1 MTKELL
7 KELKI
12 EFSDSSE
19 SLNSLQVKL
28 QRGLIDKKFLLVL
41 DDVWNRQ
48 YSDWNKLK
56 ILFQDGSK
64 GSKIIVTTRDEKIA
78 RMMGQE
84 RSIHRLDIISK
95 KDSWSL
101 FEKHAFGDGDNENRE
116 ELEEIGKK
124 IVSKCKGLPLAVKTV
139 AGLLRSTRMVEEWK
153 DILENDLWNQ
163 TNNPD
168 DILPAL
174 KLSYVHLPSHLKRC
188 FAYCAVFHKDFMFT
202 KDQIIQLW
210 HANGLLEHRRND
222 TRIEHKGE
230 EYLHELRSRSLLQQ
244 STDCNHF
251 SMHDL
256 INDLAKSIF
265 GKFCLRLEDHD
276 SRHGTVARVR
286 NFTYNPRMN
295 DTFDKFKLLG
305 EIENLA
311 TFLPLKNFTTF
322 LPLKYPYFHKRISNK
337 FLHDMLPKFKSLRV
351 LSLAGYNIT
360 KLPDSFIGLKQLR
373 FLNLS
378 FTKITKLQ
386 EWVCTLY
393 NLQTLL
399 LSNCEK
405 LEELPIHLLK
415 LINLC
420 YLDISGTRLNK
431 MPTQMGRL
439 KNFQVLTGFVVG
451 KDGGSGIQELGQF
464 QKLSGKQLFIS
475 GLENVSCGRDA
486 SMANVKGMKHLEHL
500 TLKWNGDAEGSQV
513 ARDVFDE
520 LQPHSS
526 IKHLE
531 INGYC
536 GTRLPDWLGNPLFC
550 HMKSLS
556 LYDCQY
562 CFVLP
567 PLGQLPS
574 LESLEIV
581 GMSKIL
587 ALSREMYYGDSC
599 EIKPFLSLKKLKIQ
613 NMEELERWDIPEC
626 ETFCNIE
633 ELNITNCPRIVGK
646 LPTNLSSL
654 EILKISKC
662 DKLELPNGQL
672 GIFNEDIQ
680 LFLSLRELKISGL
693 QNLKELYPEPDSLPS
708 LEVLKIKNCKSLLP
722 FRIGD
727 LPATLKTLKYDGCVS
742 NLELQ
747 LLEGESSRGGTLID
761 WLTLRNLD
769 SLKVAS
775 LGSFP
780 RLKIVQISDCKMLSF
795 GIPEGGLPAPNL
807 THLYLYKCEKLK
819 SLPERMQSLLPSL
832 RNLVIYNCPEI
843 ECFPEGGLPSSL
855 ESLGIYNCKKLMS
868 SSRVW
873 DLPRL
878 TSLSN
883 LLIGGVDD
891 ESFPNEDLLL
901 PRTLEHLDLL
911 GYRNLKMLNYS
922 GLRHLTCLNKLT
934 ISNCPSIKWLPDEG
948 LPASLTTLRIWE
960 CPQLKPR
967 LEWEKGQD
975 WHKVA
980 HMPCVVVDDELFP

>member
-28 QRGLIDKKFLLVL
+28 KRGLIDKKFLLVL

-153 DILENDLWNQ
+153 HILENDVWNQ
-163 TNNPD
+163 TRNPD

-174 KLSYVHLPSHLKRC
+174 KLSYLHLPSHLKRC
-188 FAYCAVFHKDFMFT
+188 FAYCAVFHKDFRFR
-202 KDQIIQLW
+202 KEQIIQLW
-210 HANGLLEHRRND
+210 YANGLLEHLKD
-222 TRIEHKGE
+222 DKRILEDIGD
-230 EYLHELRSRSLLQQ
+230 EYLGELRMRSLLE
-244 STDCNHF
+244 STHNQF

-256 INDLAKSIF
+256 INDLAKSVF

-286 NFTYNPRMN
+286 NFTYYFGDN
-295 DTFDKFKLLG
+295 DTFDKFKLLR
-305 EIENLA
+305 ETENL
-311 TFLPLKNFTTF
+311 TTF
-322 LPLKYPYFHKRISNK
+322 LPLYSSSWGRISNK
-337 FLHDMLPKFKSLRV
+337 FLHDMLPRFKSLRV

-378 FTKITKLQ
+378 FTKITKLP

-431 MPTQMGRL
+431 MPTQLGRL
-439 KNFQVLTGFVVG
+439 KNLQVLIGFVVG

-520 LQPHSS
+520 LQPHSG

-536 GTRLPDWLGNPLFC
+536 GTRLPDWFGNPLFC
-550 HMKSLS
+550 HMKSIS
-556 LYDCQY
+556 LNDCQY

-587 ALSREMYYGDSC
+587 ALSREMYCGDNC

-633 ELNITNCPRIVGK
+633 ELNITNCPRLVGK

-654 EILKISKC
+654 KILEISEC
-662 DKLELPNGQL
+662 DKLEIPNGQL
-672 GIFNEDIQ
+672 GIFNGDIQ
-680 LFLSLRELKISGL
+680 QFSSLRELKVSGL
-693 QNLKELYPEPDSLPS
+693 QNLKELYAGPDSLPG
-708 LEVLKIKNCKSLLP
+708 LEELKIKNCKSLLP
-722 FRIGD
+722 FRMGN
-727 LPATLKTLKYDGCVS
+727 LPAMLKTLEYDGCVS

-747 LLEGESSRGGTLID
+747 LLEGESNRGGTLID
-761 WLTLRNLD
+761 RLTLRNLD

-775 LGSFP
+775 LGSFL
-780 RLKIVQISDCKMLSF
+780 RLKNVQISDCKMLSF

-832 RNLVIYNCPEI
+832 RSLVIHNCPEI

-855 ESLGIYNCKKLMS
+855 EYLRIYNCKKLMS

-878 TSLSN
+878 PSLRCFR
-883 LLIGGVDD
+883 IGGVDD

-901 PRTLEHLDLL
+901 PRTLEDLDLWL
-911 GYRNLKMLNYS
+911 IQNLKMLNYS
-922 GLRHLTCLNKLT
+922 GLRHLTCLNTLT
-934 ISNCPSIKWLPDEG
+934 IGHCPKIQSLPDEG
-948 LPASLTTLRIWE
+948 LPASLTTLEIWE
-960 CPQLKPR
+960 CPLLKPR

-975 WHKVA
+975 WPKVA
-980 HMPCVVVDDELFP
+980 HIPCVVVDGELFP